1 MHPFIIYL
9 WSLVSAVAYITEIH
23 RCFALL
29 LCLVCLHL
37 DVGAPGCHLQLCMQV
52 APETGPEFL
61 PVLAE
66 VASVTHF
73 SHCRNLQETVW
84 NQLPAIAA
92 GLGKK
97 VRCQPDTVLNV
108 TILLAHSAFLSRS

>member
-1 MHPFIIYL
+1 M
-9 WSLVSAVAYITEIH
+9 
-23 RCFALL
+23 
-29 LCLVCLHL
+29 
-37 DVGAPGCHLQLCMQV
+37 QLCMQV

-84 NQLPAIAA
+84 NQLPAIAT
-92 GLGKK
+92 GLGKR
-97 VRCQPDTVLNV
+97 VRSQPDIVSSV
-108 TILLAHSAFLSRS
+108 TILLAHLAFLSRS